1 MHRISPRTQVNQFST
16 RAKRALKYYQKI
28 YDEDVAFNSIRQTGG
43 RWDLTHNLENVV
55 YNELCYRGFELSVYT
70 DGEQEIDFLAEKEG
84 KQYLI
89 QVAYSIVEE
98 STYRREFALFN
109 KLDQSRKKIIIT
121 NDDVDFSTT
130 TVTHLRLK
138 DFLAGAEL

>member
-1 MHRISPRTQVNQFST
+1 MAYLNPSVTV
-16 RAKRALKYYQKI
+16 

-55 YNELCYRGFELSVYT
+55 YNELLYRGFELSVYT
-70 DGEQEIDFLAEKEG
+70 ANEQEIDFLAEKEG

-121 NDDVDFSTT
+121 NDEVDFSTT
-130 TVTHLRLK
+130 TVTHMCLK
-138 DFLAGAEL
+138 DFLEGAEL

>member
-1 MHRISPRTQVNQFST
+1 M
-16 RAKRALKYYQKI
+16 
-28 YDEDVAFNSIRQTGG
+28 
-43 RWDLTHNLENVV
+43 